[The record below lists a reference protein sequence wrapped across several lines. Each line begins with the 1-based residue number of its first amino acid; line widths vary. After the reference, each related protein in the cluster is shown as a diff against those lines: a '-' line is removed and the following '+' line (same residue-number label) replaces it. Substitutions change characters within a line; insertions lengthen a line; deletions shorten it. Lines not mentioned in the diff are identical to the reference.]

1 MRIRERRGLVMRMI
15 SHEVS
20 VIFFFS
26 FSLSGVVYIYH
37 LRGRQRRPHLSGLIY
52 SIDRRS
58 IHHSASLISLF
69 ADIPLSA
76 STHPPHTASNIIP
89 RYHGPDAQNL
99 FPHTY
104 YTHRM
109 SLLSCTHGAHAA
121 GGSAQATCLFS
132 ALHLQEPGKA
142 KGQHPSLLIF

>member
-20 VIFFFS
+20 VIFFFL
-26 FSLSGVVYIYH
+26 SLSGVVYIYH

-76 STHPPHTASNIIP
+76 SIHHTNIIP
-89 RYHGPDAQNL
+89 RYHGPEAHNL